1 MRSQHDDEDAPP
13 RESRPAGL
21 PDVSA
26 ALHLAGLV
34 LRYLT
39 LAFAVPLALALWHG
53 EDPWPYAAGA
63 ATSVT
68 VGVALS
74 VRTAPM
80 AEMRP
85 RDTFLALGLGWLLAA
100 VVVAVPYLVAGL
112 SVVDALFEGM
122 SGLTT
127 TGASVLVAEVE
138 QLDRSLVLWRQ
149 LSQWIGGLGFVALSF
164 IVLPRIRLAG
174 RELFEQETGGPAEV
188 ERAERSP
195 QSIGTRLAAL
205 YVAMTV
211 VVAVVLAALGWT
223 GLDDEMTAFQAV
235 AHALTTVSTGGFS
248 AQEESVGAFA
258 PITQWFLVAA
268 ILVAATNF
276 AVVYVTLLRRP
287 LLEGRRRPMWRD
299 DELRFLVFVLAVAA
313 AVVFAQLARAG
324 GPADEA
330 TAREAVLTTVSIG
343 TATGYTNAGYSDWPA
358 LAVLIVLALMLL
370 GGSAMT
376 ACGSIKPLR
385 HILFLRVLRREL
397 QRIVM
402 HDAPPVQFN
411 GRTVDEPVVRGALSF
426 AFAYM
431 LVLGAGALSIA
442 ALEAPHDTATTA
454 LEALG
459 TAAATLGTVGP
470 GLGVT
475 GPGGAGYEVF
485 GDPAKLVMVVLMWL
499 GRLEILTIAVLLTP
513 TYWRPPREP

>member
-1 MRSQHDDEDAPP
+1 MRSHHDDEDGRP
-13 RESRPAGL
+13 RESRPSGL
-21 PDVSA
+21 PDVPA
-26 ALHLAGLV
+26 ALHLAGVV

-39 LAFAVPLALALWHG
+39 LAFAVPLAVALWQG
-53 EDPWPYAAGA
+53 ENPWPFVAGA
-63 ATSVT
+63 TASFVL
-68 VGVALS
+68 GVALS
-74 VRTAPM
+74 TGTAPVS
-80 AEMRP
+80 EMRP

-100 VVVAVPYLVAGL
+100 VAVSVPYLMSGL
-112 SVVDALFEGM
+112 SIADAVFEAM

-127 TGASVLVAEVE
+127 TGASVLASDVE
-138 QLDRSLVLWRQ
+138 QLDRSLLLWRQ

-164 IVLPRIRLAG
+164 IVLPRLRVAG
-174 RELFEQETGGPAEV
+174 RELFEQETGGPTELD
-188 ERAERSP
+188 RPRRSP

-205 YVAMTV
+205 YVALTV
-211 VVAVVLAALGWT
+211 VVAVVLATLGWT
-223 GLDDEMTAFQAV
+223 GLDEEMTPFEAV

-248 AQEESVGAFA
+248 TQAESIGAFA
-258 PITQWFLVAA
+258 PITQWILVAA

-276 AVVYVTLLRRP
+276 AVVYVTVLRRP

-299 DELRFLVFVLAVAA
+299 DELRFLVAVLAGAA
-313 AVVFAQLARAG
+313 LVVFVQLVQAG
-324 GPADEA
+324 LPAGES
-330 TAREAVLTTVSIG
+330 TARQAVFTTVSIG
-343 TATGYTNAGYSDWPA
+343 TATGYTNADYSDWPA
-358 LAVLIVLALMLL
+358 LSVLIVLALMLL

-385 HILFLRVLRREL
+385 HVLFLRVLQREL

-402 HDAPPVQFN
+402 HDAPPVKFN
-411 GRTVDEPVVRGALSF
+411 GRTVDEPVLRGALSF

-431 LVLGAGALSIA
+431 LVLGAGALCIS
-442 ALEAPHDTATTA
+442 ALEAPQTAALGA

-475 GPGGAGYEVF
+475 GPGGAGYGSF

-499 GRLEILTIAVLLTP
+499 GRLEILTIAVLLTS